1 MREIVTL
8 QLGSLAN
15 HVGTH
20 FWNSQEEYFS
30 YGDSAQIKTEE
41 INHDVLYRQGET
53 SSGVLTYTPRTLI
66 YDLKGGFGSMQKY
79 NKLFGGVDTDAQQV
93 PWEQGINRIDRQINK
108 NQYQQELDRMDSQH
122 VNMDAAIQQ
131 LDQSVNNWS
140 DYNRIYYHPRSINP
154 IVTHQM
160 DNDIT
165 PFDNYTIGRQSYQ
178 DNEKETDIFEDNFRF
193 FVEECDNLQ
202 GFQIM
207 TDVDDAFAGFT
218 EGLLNDIRDEFAK
231 TPIMTYGLCDSHA
244 QYRTDRHKQK
254 IMLNRALSITRL
266 SNFSS
271 IYVPIYTPTQSSI
284 QKCGLSSYLRFN
296 ELSRYHTSAII
307 ASAIES
313 NSLPYRLKHN
323 PLTMADTVSKL
334 NWVRSTSLASLS
346 VSLPLPISENGY
358 TDTLE
363 NNQQL
368 RPTLSFLD
376 RVAVQDKNDVY
387 GEVLVARG
395 LPSNMRQQS
404 EYLEKLYSNFKDS
417 NDPLQARFSLDCA
430 FPLPET
436 YPHIFSSCVNQD
448 GFITQ
453 QTSVEPAQSVP
464 VFTQFESGSILK
476 ETVDHHLNNLNK
488 IAFNDFYEYSQGESG
503 LSREDFLETKEALIS
518 LSDNYRNDDDSMML

>member
-20 FWNSQEEYFS
+20 FWNSQEEYFN
-30 YGDSAQIKTEE
+30 YGDSTQIKTDE

-79 NKLFGGVDTDAQQV
+79 NKLFGGADADAEQV
-93 PWEQGINRIDRQINK
+93 PWEQGISRIDRRTAK
-108 NQYQQELDRMDSQH
+108 NQYQQQLDRMETEH

-131 LDQSVNNWS
+131 LDQTVNNWS
-140 DYNRIYYHPRSINP
+140 DYNRIYYHPRSVNP

-165 PFDNYTIGRQSYQ
+165 PFDNYTIGRQAYQ

-207 TDVDDAFAGFT
+207 TDVDDAFGGFT
-218 EGLLNDIRDEFAK
+218 EGLLNNIRDEFAK
-231 TPIMTYGLCDSHA
+231 TPIMTYGMSDSHA

-266 SNFSS
+266 ADLSS
-271 IYVPIYTPTQSSI
+271 IYVPIYTPTHAAV
-284 QKCGLSSYLRFN
+284 QKCGLSPFVQFN
-296 ELSRYHTSAII
+296 DLSRYHTSAMI

-323 PLTMADTVSKL
+323 PMTMADTVSKL
-334 NWVRSTSLASLS
+334 NWVRSTNLASLS
-346 VSLPLPISENGY
+346 VCLPLPISETGY
-358 TDTLE
+358 TGTLE
-363 NNQQL
+363 DKQPL
-368 RPTLSFLD
+368 KPTLPLLD
-376 RVAVQDKNDVY
+376 RMSTHDAKDVY

-395 LPSNMRQQS
+395 LPSNMQQQTN
-404 EYLEKLYSNFKDS
+404 YLERLYSTFKDS
-417 NDPLQARFSLDCA
+417 NDPLQARFSLDCP

-436 YPHIFSSCVNQD
+436 YPRIFTSRVNQD
-448 GFITQ
+448 GFITNGA
-453 QTSVEPAQSVP
+453 SAEPAQSVP
-464 VFTQFESGSILK
+464 VFTQFESGSLLK
-476 ETVDHHLNNLNK
+476 ASVDHHLNNMNK
-488 IAFNDFYEYSQGESG
+488 LVFKDFLSTSG

-518 LSDNYRNDDDSMML
+518 LSDNYRTDDDSMML